1 MNSKF
6 HSNDPCQFRS
16 ALRLPSNLAF
26 RRHHRM
32 RQLHRLL
39 PHLRQFLDALQ
50 MADVGRDLELIYW
63 PALGLTRR
71 PCFFEVPAFLGV
83 VEMDQPMEPAMMM
96 ERLMAV
102 ACPELPLEVMPA
114 ACNLERL
121 RKHLDLSRAEQLRLL
136 SAYLNYGGA
145 AWPDLELSLDTLQ
158 SLLAMWWRVSASEV
172 SNAVHGRLN
181 DLGLMEQPVPVDS
194 VSLRECG
201 CTLAVLLAMPT
212 SVVMALSEK
221 YATDGEL
228 MDALQLPH

>member
-1 MNSKF
+1 MNFKF

-32 RQLHRLL
+32 KQLHRLL
-39 PHLRQFLDALQ
+39 PHLRQFLDAVQ

-63 PALGLTRR
+63 PALVLARST
-71 PCFFEVPAFLGV
+71 CFFEVPAFLGI
-83 VEMDQPMEPAMMM
+83 VEMDQPMEPAVVM

-102 ACPELPLEVMPA
+102 ACPNLPLEVTPA

-121 RKHLDLSRAEQLRLL
+121 RKHLDLSHAEQLRLL
-136 SAYLNYGGA
+136 CAYLNYGGA

-172 SNAVHGRLN
+172 SDAVHGRLN
-181 DLGLMEQPVPVDS
+181 DLGLMELSKPVDPMTR
-194 VSLRECG
+194 RECG
-201 CTLAVLLAMPT
+201 YTLALLLAMPT
-212 SVVMALSEK
+212 SVVMALSET
-221 YATDGEL
+221 YATDARL
-228 MDALQLPH
+228 MDALQLAH

>member
-1 MNSKF
+1 MAYMSAEF
-6 HSNDPCQFRS
+6 HSNDPCPFRN

-83 VEMDQPMEPAMMM
+83 VDMDQPMEPAMMM

-145 AWPDLELSLDTLQ
+145 AL
-158 SLLAMWWRVSASEV
+158 
-172 SNAVHGRLN
+172 
-181 DLGLMEQPVPVDS
+181 
-194 VSLRECG
+194 
-201 CTLAVLLAMPT
+201 
-212 SVVMALSEK
+212 
-221 YATDGEL
+221 Y
-228 MDALQLPH
+228 